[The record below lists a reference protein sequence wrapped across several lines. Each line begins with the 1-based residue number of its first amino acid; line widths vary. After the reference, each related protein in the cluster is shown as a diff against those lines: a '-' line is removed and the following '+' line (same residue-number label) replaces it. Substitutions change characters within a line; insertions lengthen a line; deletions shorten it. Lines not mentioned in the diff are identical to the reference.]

1 MMTYEEFKGK
11 MINSIKEYLPAKY
24 SEFDIFV
31 VSIQKIN
38 QKLDGLRLKFLE
50 QRLVPR
56 FISMIFMMLMR
67 RKMILNG

>member
-38 QKLDGLRLKFLE
+38 QKLDGLRIKCVLKC
-50 QRLVPR
+50 RTVPTEC
-56 FISMIFMMLMR
+56 SS
-67 RKMILNG
+67 

>member
-1 MMTYEEFKGK
+1 MMNYEEFKGK

-38 QKLDGLRLKFLE
+38 KNWMG
-50 QRLVPR
+50 
-56 FISMIFMMLMR
+56 
-67 RKMILNG
+67 